1 MNSVDFIRLAL
12 ELAKKGL
19 QKDEVPIGAVLVHAG
34 EVIGEGY
41 NCREKSG
48 KTTGHAEIE
57 ALEDYNR
64 RTGQWRLPHGTSLFV
79 TVEPCMMCTGALLS
93 ARVSKIFYGAPDPKG
108 AGLSLFQP
116 LIDSGTF
123 DHRFEEVVGGVLG
136 EECSQLI
143 SSYFQQK
150 RAQKS
155 SKS

>member
-1 MNSVDFIRLAL
+1 MNPPNFMQLAL
-12 ELAKKGL
+12 GLAKRAEEE
-19 QKDEVPIGAVLVHAG
+19 DEVPIGAVLVHEG
-34 EVIGEGY
+34 KVIGEGY
-41 NCREKSG
+41 NRREKSG

-93 ARVSKIFYGAPDPKG
+93 ARVSKIFYGGPDPKG
-108 AGLSLFQP
+108 AGLSLFQS

-123 DHRFEEVVGGVLG
+123 DHRFEEVVGGVLKDQ
-136 EECSQLI
+136 CSLLI
-143 SSYFQQK
+143 SNYFQQK

>member
-1 MNSVDFIRLAL
+1 MNPPDFMQLAL
-12 ELAKKGL
+12 WLAKKAAED
-19 QKDEVPIGAVLVHAG
+19 DEVPIGAVLVHEG

-41 NCREKSG
+41 NRRERCG

-64 RTGQWRLPHGTSLFV
+64 RTGQWRLPSGTSLFV

-93 ARVSKIFYGAPDPKG
+93 ARVSKVFYGAPDPKG

-116 LIDSGTF
+116 LIDQGIF
-123 DHRFEEVVGGVLG
+123 DHRFEEVGGGVLG

-155 SKS
+155 KKT